1 VQKSWMHAFLQNRK
15 FAIFAKR
22 TTGMAAGYFTK
33 VKGAGLFEMDFS
45 RSKYGN
51 HRPHGGNLIGRRICI
66 CWRWRWR
73 CRRRGGGRFGEAG
86 RAIGG
91 RSAEPSRLCGT

>member
-1 VQKSWMHAFLQNRK
+1 MHAFLQNRK
-15 FAIFAKR
+15 FAFFAKR

-45 RSKYGN
+45 RSKFGDD
-51 HRPHGGNLIGRRICI
+51 RMIGHMAETMKRSAN
-66 CWRWRWR
+66 
-73 CRRRGGGRFGEAG
+73 EYG

-91 RSAEPSRLCGT
+91 PPA